1 MDWWPKLRIGGLFF
15 GNDYLNGYVPAAGYT
30 FGVKD
35 AVDEFAS
42 VHGIRVHV
50 TSENDPDG
58 AAPDWFIL
66 KCGTSE

>member
-42 VHGIRVHV
+42 VRGIRVHV
-50 TSENDPDG
+50 TRENDPDG

-66 KCGTSE
+66 KCDAQ